1 MEVSSV
7 FVALWNDD
15 DGNVDVVLSSSRLPV
30 LPSDDE
36 EENEGDDNDAM
47 GVFVYKYFRLRENI
61 RCPLLLWE
69 FNIVC
74 C

>member
-15 DGNVDVVLSSSRLPV
+15 DGNVDVVLSSSTL

-61 RCPLLLWE
+61 GCTTFIWE

>member
-15 DGNVDVVLSSSRLPV
+15 DVNVDVVLSSSRLPV

-47 GVFVYKYFRLRENI
+47 GVFVYK
-61 RCPLLLWE
+61 
-69 FNIVC
+69 
-74 C
+74 